1 MGDMQV
7 GVATIEDKGFYG
19 LREDTPVKA
28 VASSNP
34 SLQVSVSFGRFEN
47 DSLSW
52 EKFSAFSPN
61 KYLEEVGKC
70 ATPGSVAQ
78 KKAYFEAHY
87 KKIAERKAEIMDQ
100 EKQLDTE
107 ASFRSNVS
115 DQESVERENGVLV
128 AESEVDDGSDGQ
140 FTCDEDK
147 HVTDIIVEVN
157 ELSVDEV
164 SEDTIIVKECQ
175 SSVDQVKEEVK
186 DCVDSPILEKT
197 EESALVE
204 EKPEVVVH
212 VQEEPEE
219 VLQVEDVLET
229 GVREDVREEIISED
243 GIKDTNE
250 KPMKEVKKEKKHN
263 LIKKNDGNV
272 WTTPTRSSPKPN
284 QVMKKP
290 ETNKIVTS
298 RKTPPS
304 KEIKNMM
311 KPTKKAAAP
320 ISKAPQA
327 APISKAP
334 QGFSTPRVYKPASQN
349 TSLSTSYSSLKK
361 ENPSALLKKK
371 QTAPKSLHISMNMD
385 PPASDPTALTS
396 TRKSLIMERMG
407 DKDIV
412 KRAFKTF
419 QKSFDFKTSVDGEN
433 TVLKQ
438 STAKAT
444 SIPSVPTRPKEK
456 GRPAKASTMEMRSG
470 TTAYRSP
477 SHGQK
482 SNEKQQKELSKSGA
496 RPVEKTRLQKNP
508 KAGVI
513 DAKTRRDSLNPKAK
527 PMQGSLP
534 VRTLP
539 KGSLDKVL

>member
-7 GVATIEDKGFYG
+7 GVATIDDKGFYG
-19 LREDTPVKA
+19 LREETPVKA

-100 EKQLDTE
+100 EKQMDKNE
-107 ASFRSNVS
+107 SFRSIVS
-115 DQESVERENGVLV
+115 DQESVEHENGESV
-128 AESEVDDGSDGQ
+128 AESEVDDGSNEQ

-147 HVTDIIVEVN
+147 HVTDIAVEVN

-164 SEDTIIVKECQ
+164 VNEDTVIVKKCQ

-186 DCVDSPILEKT
+186 DCVDSPVLEKA
-197 EESALVE
+197 EEIAFVE
-204 EKPEVVVH
+204 ERPEVVVH
-212 VQEEPEE
+212 VQEEPDE
-219 VLQVEDVLET
+219 VSQVEDVSET
-229 GVREDVREEIISED
+229 VVGDEVREEVVISKD
-243 GIKDTNE
+243 DSKDTKE
-250 KPMKEVKKEKKHN
+250 TPMKEVKKEKKPN
-263 LIKKNDGNV
+263 LIKKSDANV
-272 WTTPTRSSPKPN
+272 RINPTRSSPKPN
-284 QVMKKP
+284 QVTKKP
-290 ETNKIVTS
+290 ETNKTVTS
-298 RKTPPS
+298 KKTPPS
-304 KEIKNMM
+304 KEIRNMM
-311 KPTKKAAAP
+311 KATKIP
-320 ISKAPQA
+320 A

-349 TSLSTSYSSLKK
+349 TSLTTSYASLKK
-361 ENPSALLKKK
+361 ETPSALLKKK
-371 QTAPKSLHISMNMD
+371 QTAPKSLHISMNLD
-385 PPASDPTALTS
+385 PPASDPSALTS

-419 QKSFDFKTSVDGEN
+419 QKSFDFKNSVDGEN
-433 TVLKQ
+433 TALKQ
-438 STAKAT
+438 NTAKAT
-444 SIPSVPTRPKEK
+444 SIPSVATRPQEK
-456 GRPAKASTMEMRSG
+456 GRPTKASNMEKRSG

-477 SHGQK
+477 SHGLK
-482 SNEKQQKELSKSGA
+482 SNETVEKQQKELSKSGA

-534 VRTLP
+534 VRILP
-539 KGSLDKVL
+539 KGSLDKVLR

>member
-7 GVATIEDKGFYG
+7 GVANIDDKGFYG
-19 LREDTPVKA
+19 MMEDKP

-34 SLQVSVSFGRFEN
+34 TLQVSVSFGRFEN

-100 EKQLDTE
+100 EKQMEDNKNTSLRSIITDQGSMEGENGGSVTESMVDTE
-107 ASFRSNVS
+107 
-115 DQESVERENGVLV
+115 
-128 AESEVDDGSDGQ
+128 
-140 FTCDEDK
+140 EDK
-147 HVTDIIVEVN
+147 HVTDIAAEVK

-164 SEDTIIVKECQ
+164 NEDAIIVKECQ

-186 DCVDSPILEKT
+186 DSLEITKLENS
-197 EESALVE
+197 EEFALVE

-212 VQEEPEE
+212 MQEKPEE
-219 VLQVEDVLET
+219 VLQIDEKEET
-229 GVREDVREEIISED
+229 EVTENILCNDTTGN
-243 GIKDTNE
+243 TNE
-250 KPMKEVKKEKKHN
+250 TPKKEMEKEKPQK
-263 LIKKNDGNV
+263 LIKKSGNV
-272 WTTPTRSSPKPN
+272 GINRTRNSPKLTD
-284 QVMKKP
+284 QVRTKP
-290 ETNKIVTS
+290 TTNKTVTS

-304 KEIKNMM
+304 KEVKNIM
-311 KPTKKAAAP
+311 KPIKKPAAP
-320 ISKAPQA
+320 ISKAP
-327 APISKAP
+327 P
-334 QGFSTPRVYKPASQN
+334 GFSTPRVYKPASKV
-349 TSLSTSYSSLKK
+349 TSLSTSQSSVKK
-361 ENPSALLKKK
+361 ENASSLLRNK
-371 QTAPKSLHISMNMD
+371 QTAPKSLHMSMSLG
-385 PPASDPTALTS
+385 PSASDPTALTG

-419 QKSFDFKTSVDGEN
+419 QKSYDLETSVDEQKPA
-433 TVLKQ
+433 LKQ
-438 STAKAT
+438 NPVKST
-444 SIPSVPTRPKEK
+444 SIPSAATRHKEN
-456 GRPAKASTMEMRSG
+456 GRPAKASGMEKRIS
-470 TTAYRSP
+470 TSA
-477 SHGQK
+477 HGYSASRGLK
-482 SNEKQQKELSKSGA
+482 SNVTAEKQQKELSKSGA
-496 RPVEKTRLQKNP
+496 RPAEKTRLQKNP

-513 DAKTRRDSLNPKAK
+513 DAKTRGESLNPKAK

-539 KGSLDKVL
+539 KGPSDKML

>member
-7 GVATIEDKGFYG
+7 GVATIDDKGFYG

-87 KKIAERKAEIMDQ
+87 KKIAERKAEIIDQ
-100 EKQLDTE
+100 EKQMDKN
-107 ASFRSNVS
+107 ASFRSIVS
-115 DQESVERENGVLV
+115 DQESVERENGEFVV
-128 AESEVDDGSDGQ
+128 ESEVDEGFNGQ

-147 HVTDIIVEVN
+147 HVTDIAAEVN
-157 ELSVDEV
+157 ELSMDE
-164 SEDTIIVKECQ
+164 SNEDTIVVKECQ

-186 DCVDSPILEKT
+186 DNVDSPVLEKS
-197 EESALVE
+197 EEIAVVD
-204 EKPEVVVH
+204 EKSEVVVDM
-212 VQEEPEE
+212 QEKPEE
-219 VLQVEDVLET
+219 VLQVDEKEET
-229 GVREDVREEIISED
+229 EVREEVRDNISLPNDTE
-243 GIKDTNE
+243 DTNE
-250 KPMKEVKKEKKHN
+250 TPMKVVKKEKKPN

-272 WTTPTRSSPKPN
+272 RTNPTRGSPKPN
-284 QVMKKP
+284 QVTKKP

-304 KEIKNMM
+304 KEIRNMM
-311 KPTKKAAAP
+311 KATKKP
-320 ISKAPQA
+320 A

-334 QGFSTPRVYKPASQN
+334 QGFSTPRVYKPAPQK
-349 TSLSTSYSSLKK
+349 TSLSTSHSSMKK
-361 ENPSALLKKK
+361 EKVSPLLSKK
-371 QTAPKSLHISMNMD
+371 QTAPKSLHSSMNLD
-385 PPASDPTALTS
+385 PPASDPTALPS
-396 TRKSLIMERMG
+396 NRKSLIMERMG

-412 KRAFKTF
+412 KRAFKSF
-419 QKSFDFKTSVDGEN
+419 QKSFDFKSSVDGLN
-433 TVLKQ
+433 TAVKQ
-438 STAKAT
+438 NPAKPT
-444 SIPSVPTRPKEK
+444 SIPSVATLQKEN
-456 GRPAKASTMEMRSG
+456 GRPTKASSMEKRSG

-477 SHGQK
+477 SHGLK
-482 SNEKQQKELSKSGA
+482 SNETTEKQKKELSKSGA
-496 RPVEKTRLQKNP
+496 RPVEKTGLQKNP
-508 KAGVI
+508 KAGGVI

-527 PMQGSLP
+527 PVQGSLP
-534 VRTLP
+534 MRTLP
-539 KGSLDKVL
+539 KSTFDKVL